1 MKIVLNEN
9 QLNKLLEVIGS
20 FSDGQT
26 DLFMTTQDEIDNFTN
41 DANIKLEK
49 ILREVEKESG
59 WAHDSDRD
67 IDKGNCVIHK
77 CYPMGYFYTNKPVY
91 RSEFIKRLSERIPKK
106 YLNTS
111 YPMTAIR
118 PEDWYVDVTIKK
130 L

>member
-49 ILREVEKESG
+49 ILVEVEKECG
-59 WAHDSDRD
+59 WAHDYDKD
-67 IDKGNCVIHK
+67 IDKGGCVIHK

-91 RSEFIKRLSERIPKK
+91 RSEFVKRLSERIPKK

>member
-49 ILREVEKESG
+49 VVGRMIQIEILIK
-59 WAHDSDRD
+59 
-67 IDKGNCVIHK
+67 VI
-77 CYPMGYFYTNKPVY
+77 V
-91 RSEFIKRLSERIPKK
+91 
-106 YLNTS
+106 
-111 YPMTAIR
+111 
-118 PEDWYVDVTIKK
+118 
-130 L
+130 